1 MKRDEIKVL
10 PLHELQQIQIDEDN
24 NWYRPEYPRYKMDLA
39 PAKPFLVPSF
49 DSSVVEV
56 LPSEKQNK
64 KICFGETVEV
74 MEIENRWQMRDYE
87 EEEDDDSYEIEIV
100 EGNGAGGDD
109 DADFYLEMIDGE
121 IFYVFETED
130 DSSEEEEEEGDVS
143 DSEQSSESDT
153 QGSIVEPI
161 QFNISGLMAPNLED
175 SSNTFES
182 TDEFKEIAHTPQHLR
197 EDAEPVEIDEINSK
211 DETVHDVDASVP
223 AKISTDRIASPIT
236 QKVPT
241 SITLPPPPTS
251 SLTREGIDTAP
262 VSPRRS
268 PEKLISSPPTTP
280 RSILKA
286 CPPSPTKSPAKK
298 KKDKAKKPKESKE
311 KTFTKT
317 FVRAADFDGEHR
329 VYSWEKPTWANS
341 QQLRSTGKGDEI
353 RKGAN
358 LAQPITN
365 AKQLIEKGKVKWEKP
380 EWALPDP
387 DVDAK
392 EELIKQIQEGGMNL
406 PGTLNR
412 GRRLKLSI
420 NGNILAQGGDIV
432 QPITKATIIKKS
444 SNVNN
449 IANPKILRATPRGIH
464 LWHGEDLAE
473 PVTMATT
480 TKKYQWEK
488 PSWVIKQNLNSTG
501 VREKLKA
508 GQDVAAPIA
517 KSIAWEKPDWTKKRT
532 MGRARSESLEQMAA
546 RKEYTWEKPVWAK
559 AQLGHIDAIQ
569 EDGVLK
575 PSEKGLAAREGENL
589 ARPITSLPHINRRH
603 SEDPSILQ
611 QQVQDAQTST
621 AKAPLRRTLSE
632 D

>member
-1 MKRDEIKVL
+1 MMKRDDIKVL
-10 PLHELQQIQIDEDN
+10 PLHELQQIQVDEDN
-24 NWYRPEYPRYKMDLA
+24 NWYRPEYPRYTMDLA

-49 DSSVVEV
+49 DNSIVEV

-74 MEIENRWQMRDYE
+74 MEIENRWQMRDNDE
-87 EEEDDDSYEIEIV
+87 EDDDDSYEIEIV
-100 EGNGAGGDD
+100 EGHGAGGDD

-130 DSSEEEEEEGDVS
+130 DSSEEEEEEDVS
-143 DSEQSSESDT
+143 DSEQSSESDS
-153 QGSIVEPI
+153 QGSIVEPL
-161 QFNISGLMAPNLED
+161 QFNISGLMAPNLGD

-182 TDEFKEIAHTPQHLR
+182 ADGEKEFTQTPQHLR

-211 DETVHDVDASVP
+211 DESLHNVDKTVP
-223 AKISTDRIASPIT
+223 AEPSTDLTASPT
-236 QKVPT
+236 PQKVPT
-241 SITLPPPPTS
+241 SITLPPQTVSSPTW
-251 SLTREGIDTAP
+251 EGVDTAP

-268 PEKLISSPPTTP
+268 PEKLTSSPPLTP

-286 CPPSPTKSPAKK
+286 CPPSPPKSPAKK
-298 KKDKAKKPKESKE
+298 KKDKPKKPKESKE

-432 QPITKATIIKKS
+432 KPITKATIIKKS
-444 SNVNN
+444 SNINN

-488 PSWVIKQNLNSTG
+488 PSWAIKQNLNSTG

-508 GQDVAAPIA
+508 GQDVAAPIT
-517 KSIAWEKPDWTKKRT
+517 KSIAWEKPDWTRKRT
-532 MGRARSESLEQMAA
+532 IGRTRSESMEQMAA

-559 AQLGHIDAIQ
+559 AQLRHVDAIQ
-569 EDGVLK
+569 EHSVLR
-575 PSEKGLAAREGENL
+575 PSEKGLAVREGENL
-589 ARPITSLPHINRRH
+589 ARPITNLPHINRRH
-603 SEDPSILQ
+603 SEDSSILQ
-611 QQVQDAQTST
+611 QQLQKSQTPT
-621 AKAPLRRTLSE
+621 EKTPLRRTLSE
-632 D
+632 E